1 MAVDANSNS
10 SRLWAFIKPI
20 REVASYL
27 KTKVT
32 GFYSLNG
39 SNVLEFPKN
48 NKKENFVIFLEK
60 IREKNPH
67 GRIIIILDN
76 FRTHHAVI
84 VKEKAED
91 LNIILLHLPPYSPDL
106 NPIEFV
112 WKSVKRIV
120 SNISPLQIEE
130 LENIILKSF
139 YELTTSLSFAKNWIK
154 TFITK

>member
-10 SRLWAFIKPI
+10 SRLWSLTKPVKI
-20 REVASYL
+20 VATYL

-32 GFYSLNG
+32 GFYSING
-39 SNVLEFPKN
+39 HDVLEFPEN
-48 NKKENFVIFLEK
+48 SKKENFVIFLEK
-60 IREKNPH
+60 VREKNPY
-67 GRIIIILDN
+67 GRIVIILDN
-76 FRTHHAVI
+76 FRTHHALI
-84 VKEKAED
+84 VKEKAKE

-130 LENIILKSF
+130 LENIILESF
-139 YELTTSLSFAKNWIK
+139 YELTSSLSFAKNWIK
-154 TFITK
+154 TYLN